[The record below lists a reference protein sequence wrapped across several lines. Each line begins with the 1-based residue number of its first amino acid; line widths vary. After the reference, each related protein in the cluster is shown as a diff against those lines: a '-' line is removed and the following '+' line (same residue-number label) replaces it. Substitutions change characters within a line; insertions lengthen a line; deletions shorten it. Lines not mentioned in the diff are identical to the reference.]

1 MRLKRS
7 KPGPASHLAVADP
20 QVSEDSHDA
29 EIVPIDAGNTLA
41 IVDDLVPFGPTVG
54 MVVAEALELEHSQFE
69 IVLVDRSTQE
79 MVHTGVNVS
88 LRDLEVLGSAAHHYS
103 EVYDNPERRRPQ
115 VLARRERARRIG
127 RPLWHFAVARCG
139 LEPADKGEN
148 AEHAVPGPWSTY
160 ARISS

>member
-1 MRLKRS
+1 L
-7 KPGPASHLAVADP
+7 VAD
-20 QVSEDSHDA
+20 DGRDA
-29 EIVPIDAGNTLA
+29 EIVPIDGGSALT
-41 IVDDLVPFGPTVG
+41 IVEDLVPGGPTVG
-54 MVVAEALELEHSQFE
+54 MAVASALELEQSQFE
-69 IVLVDRSTQE
+69 IVLVDRATQE
-79 MVHTGVNVS
+79 VVHTGVDVS

-139 LEPADKGEN
+139 LEAADRAGQPD
-148 AEHAVPGPWSTY
+148 HAVPSPWSTY